1 MRNRLVKST
10 QSIAVFDFDYTILN
24 GNAGNT
30 FLNRLLN
37 EKPVRKIVTITII
50 PIMRLL
56 LRFHA
61 TQAVGRSIPTWI
73 ATAGFPESEL
83 QKAVEDFPE
92 IVKLFKD
99 AVSEIQKHQQ
109 KGIRI
114 LIISA
119 SPEIIVKSI
128 LDRYIKDKDGITIIA
143 SQTKKV
149 FGGYIISQFCRG
161 KNKIKMAEA
170 AGMADNWEF
179 GYSDDHTDIPI
190 LACCKK
196 RYIVN
201 PNQNTIQKIDAT
213 FSDYKILNW
222 I

>member
-1 MRNRLVKST
+1 MKNT
-10 QSIAVFDFDYTILN
+10 QSVAVFDFDYTILN

-30 FLNRLLN
+30 FLKCLLN
-37 EKPVRKIVTITII
+37 KKPIRKIVTITII

-56 LRFHA
+56 SQFHA

-73 ATAGFPESEL
+73 ATSGFSESEL
-83 QKAVEDFPE
+83 LKTVEDFPK
-92 IVKLFKD
+92 IVKLFTD
-99 AVSEIQKHQQ
+99 AVSEIQKYQQ
-109 KGIRI
+109 KGIQI

-119 SPEIIVKSI
+119 SPEIIVNSI
-128 LDRYIKDKDGITIIA
+128 LDRYLKNRDGITIIA

-149 FGGYIISQFCRG
+149 FGGYIISKFCKG
-161 KNKIKMAEA
+161 KNKVKMAEA

-190 LACCKK
+190 LACCRK
-196 RYIVN
+196 RFIVN
-201 PNQNTIQKIDAT
+201 PKKSTIRKIDAT